1 MSTYRYIAQRQARV
15 PVRQLCQ
22 VLQVAPSAYY
32 AWQRHRQQPAAE
44 PAWQVA
50 VRQAFARHSQ
60 RYGTRRLRAE
70 VQAEGHRVGRWR
82 IRRVLRAHGLRA
94 QQPRSF
100 VPRTTDSDPAARAA
114 PNRLL
119 GQPAPTAPN
128 RVWVG
133 DITYL
138 PRQGGGW
145 LYLAVWLDR
154 CSRKIV
160 GWDVRDTMPED
171 LVSEALRRALA
182 VRRPPDGLVVHSDQG
197 SQYTATRFKDLVS
210 KHGAL
215 QSMSRRG
222 NCYDNA
228 LPGTTHAESFWSRF
242 KAELL
247 DGGSFPGLAEA
258 KLEISHHVAYYNAE
272 RRHSS
277 LGYHSPNHF
286 ESQLQTTS
294 QLCPA

>member
-1 MSTYRYIAQRQARV
+1 MSTYQHIAQRAAYV

-22 VLQVAPSAYY
+22 VLRVAPAAYY
-32 AWQRHRQQPAAE
+32 AWQRRRQLPQVE
-44 PAWQVA
+44 PCWQVA
-50 VRQAFARHSQ
+50 VREAFADHSQ

-70 VQAEGHRVGRWR
+70 VQAQGHTVGRWR
-82 IRRVLRAHGLRA
+82 IRRVLKVHGLRA

-100 VPRTTDSDPAARAA
+100 VPRTTNSDPAVRAA

-119 GQPAPTAPN
+119 GQPAPTVPN

-160 GWDVRDTMPED
+160 GWDVRETMPED

-182 VRRPPDGLVVHSDQG
+182 VRRPPAGLLVHSDQG
-197 SQYTATRFKDLVS
+197 SQYTATRFKNLIA

-222 NCYDNA
+222 NCHDNA
-228 LPGTTHAESFWSRF
+228 HAESFWSRF

-247 DGGSFPGLAEA
+247 DGGSFPGLTEA
-258 KLEISHHVAYYNAE
+258 RLEISHHISYYNAE
-272 RRHSS
+272 RRHSA
-277 LGYHSPNHF
+277 LGYQAPNHF
-286 ESQLQTTS
+286 ETHLQTTS
-294 QLCPA
+294 QKCPA

>member
-1 MSTYRYIAQRQARV
+1 MSTYRYIAQRAAQV

-22 VLQVAPSAYY
+22 VLRVAPAAYY
-32 AWQRHRQQPAAE
+32 AWQRRQQVPASE
-44 PAWQVA
+44 PAWEVA
-50 VRQAFARHSQ
+50 VREAFADHSQ

-70 VQAEGHRVGRWR
+70 VQAQGHAVGRWR
-82 IRRVLRAHGLRA
+82 IRRVLKAHGLRA

-100 VPRTTDSDPAARAA
+100 VPRTTDSDPTVRAA

-119 GQPAPTAPN
+119 GQPAPIAPN
-128 RVWVG
+128 QVWVG
-133 DITYL
+133 DIAYL

-160 GWDVRDTMPED
+160 GWDVRETMPED
-171 LVSEALRRALA
+171 LA
-182 VRRPPDGLVVHSDQG
+182 VRRPRSGLIVHSDQG
-197 SQYTATRFKDLVS
+197 SQYTATRFKALVAQ
-210 KHGAL
+210 HGAL

-228 LPGTTHAESFWSRF
+228 HAESFWSRF

-247 DGGSFPGLAEA
+247 DGGCFPGLAEA
-258 KLEISHHVAYYNAE
+258 KLEISHHIAYYNAE
-272 RRHSS
+272 RRHSA
-277 LGYHSPNHF
+277 LGYCSPNHF
-286 ESQLQTTS
+286 ETRLQTTS

>member
-1 MSTYRYIAQRQARV
+1 MSTYQHIAQRQAHV
-15 PVRQLCQ
+15 PVRRRCQ
-22 VLQVAPSAYY
+22 VLRAAPAAYY
-32 AWQRHRQQPAAE
+32 AWQRHRQAPTAE
-44 PAWQVA
+44 PTWQVA
-50 VRQAFARHSQ
+50 VREAFAYHSQ

-70 VQAEGHRVGRWR
+70 VQAQGHAVGRWR
-82 IRRVLRAHGLRA
+82 IRRALKAHGLRA

-100 VPRTTDSDPAARAA
+100 VPRTTDSNPAVRAA

-119 GQPAPTAPN
+119 GQPAPAVPN

-182 VRRPPDGLVVHSDQG
+182 VRRPPAGLVVHSDQG
-197 SQYTATRFKDLVS
+197 SQYTATRFRDILARN
-210 KHGAL
+210 GAV

-228 LPGTTHAESFWSRF
+228 HAESFWSRF

-247 DGGSFPGLAEA
+247 DGGSFPGLTEA
-258 KLEISHHVAYYNAE
+258 RLEISHHIAYYNAE
-272 RRHSS
+272 RRHSA
-277 LGYHSPNHF
+277 LGYCSPNHF
-286 ESQLQTTS
+286 ESQLKTTS